1 MPSTRASSPEIL
13 SPQSSGTTSDS
24 FETADETI
32 PRLQNRSRHGAQA
45 GSSGNLNLESV
56 DVEAVTEGLERTSL
70 ASRRCSPR
78 TNKSYDVRNEKPP
91 DDCFNNPAFQQAF
104 RGAKLIMDDLA
115 DVLSS
120 GSHQFEPDSTMK
132 RLHKNAQD
140 LARFQ
145 CPSSWIVGFVGASGV
160 GQLHHKT
167 NWSR

>member
-1 MPSTRASSPEIL
+1 MPSTRASSPEICT
-13 SPQSSGTTSDS
+13 PQSSRTTSDS

-32 PRLQNRSRHGAQA
+32 PRSQNRSRHGAQA
-45 GSSGNLNLESV
+45 GSSGSLNQELV
-56 DVEAVTEGLERTSL
+56 DAEAVTEGLERTSL
-70 ASRRCSPR
+70 SSRRCIPR
-78 TNKSYDVRNEKPP
+78 TNKLYDVRNEKPP
-91 DDCFNNPAFQQAF
+91 DDCFNNSPFQEAF

-115 DVLSS
+115 AVLNS

-160 GQLHHKT
+160 GQLHHKA
-167 NWSR
+167 N